1 MASNSTRPRRSPWL
15 AFRAHASAALV
26 ATGLAACGGGDPADA
41 DSAAAATEATAGRAR
56 IQAAAGTT
64 RDDAF
69 RLLTQATFGPTEAE
83 IQRVVSLGAAGW
95 IDAQIA
101 TPPRASHLA
110 RWQSDDARIRSS
122 NANGS
127 AGALAVAS
135 SFYQQ
140 ALGHDDQLRQRVA
153 YALSQILVVST
164 VDLEGKRAASAAAYL
179 DLLSRNA
186 FGNYRQLLEQVALHP
201 AMAQYLSHLKN
212 RPADP
217 ATGRVPDQN
226 FARELMQ
233 LFSIGLVQL
242 QADGSPRLAGGQ
254 PIPTYGIADVEGM
267 SQVMT
272 GFSWGGAA
280 SSTFWGSGT
289 VADLTLPLR
298 GYAFYHETA
307 AKQVL
312 GSTLPART
320 PAQPLTDLRAA
331 LDLLAAHPSV
341 GPFVGRQLIQRL
353 VTSQPSPAYVARVSA
368 VWADNGAGVRG
379 DLAAVVRAIL
389 LDPEAR
395 RAPADGRG
403 GKLREPLLRELAVMR
418 AFGARSAS
426 GLALVSLNDDPA
438 NGLGQSPLR
447 APSVFNFY
455 RPGYVPPEGQAGA
468 LGMTVPELQTTTE
481 TSVAGQVRHLMRLV
495 TTGVGRKGLLDAGTA
510 PDLTLPLSTLSAQA
524 ANPAT
529 LVDTVCARLLGPA
542 ATPALKSALLSGV
555 QALPVPALRA
565 DRGNQAAVN
574 AALLARV
581 QLAVLMAASSPEF
594 IVQK

>member
-1 MASNSTRPRRSPWL
+1 MANDSTRPRRPPGL
-15 AFRAHASAALV
+15 RIRARAAL
-26 ATGLAACGGGDPADA
+26 AAMALGLAACGGGDPADT
-41 DSAAAATEATAGRAR
+41 SATTTATESASGRAQ
-56 IQAAAGTT
+56 IQAVAGTT

-83 IQRVVSLGAAGW
+83 VQRVMALGAAGW
-95 IDAQIA
+95 VNAQIA
-101 TPPRASHLA
+101 TPQRGSHLT
-110 RWQSDDARIRSS
+110 RWLADDARVRA
-122 NANGS
+122 ANPNGT
-127 AGALAVAS
+127 AGAVALAS

-140 ALGHDDQLRQRVA
+140 ALGSDDQLRQRVA

-164 VDLEGKRAASAAAYL
+164 VDLDGRRAASAASYL
-179 DLLSRNA
+179 DMLSRNA
-186 FGNYRQLLEQVALHP
+186 FGNYRSLLEQVALHP
-201 AMAQYLSHLKN
+201 AMGQYLSHLKN
-212 RPADP
+212 RAADP
-217 ATGRVPDQN
+217 LTGRVPDQN

-233 LFSIGLVQL
+233 LFSVGLVQL
-242 QADGSPRLAGGQ
+242 QADGTPRLSGGL
-254 PIPTYGIADVEGM
+254 PVATYGLDDVEGL

-280 SSTFWGSGT
+280 TSTFWGAGT
-289 VADLTLPLR
+289 VADLTLPMR
-298 GYAFYHETA
+298 GYAFYHDTA

-312 GSTLPART
+312 GSVLPART
-320 PAQPLTDLRAA
+320 PAQPLADLRAA
-331 LDLLAAHPSV
+331 LDLVAAHPSV
-341 GPFVGRQLIQRL
+341 GPFIGRQLIQRL
-353 VTSQPSPAYVARVSA
+353 VTSHPSTAYVARVSA
-368 VWADNGAGVRG
+368 VWANNGSGVRG

-395 RAPADGRG
+395 RAPTDGRG

-426 GLALVSLNDDPA
+426 GLALVGLNDDPA
-438 NGLGQSPLR
+438 TSTGQSPLR

-455 RPGYVPPEGQAGA
+455 RPGYVPSEGQAGA

-495 TTGVGRKGLLDAGTA
+495 TTGVGRKGFLDTGTA

-524 ANPAT
+524 ATPAT

-542 ATPALKSALLSGV
+542 ATTALKSALVSGV
-555 QALPVPALRA
+555 QSLPLPTLRA
-565 DRGNQAAVN
+565 DRSNQAAVD

-581 QLAVLMAASSPEF
+581 QLAVLMVGASPEF

>member
-1 MASNSTRPRRSPWL
+1 MASTHTRPWRSPWL
-15 AFRAHASAALV
+15 DIRAGATAVVV
-26 ATGLAACGGGDPADA
+26 AVTPAACGGGDPAGTDTADA
-41 DSAAAATEATAGRAR
+41 TTETATGRAR

-69 RLLTQATFGPTEAE
+69 RLLTQASFGPTEAE
-83 IQRVVSLGAAGW
+83 IQRVMTLGAAGW
-95 IDAQIA
+95 INAQIA
-101 TPPRASHLA
+101 TPQRASHLT
-110 RWQSDDARIRSS
+110 RWQADDAIVRAA
-122 NANGS
+122 NAKGS
-127 AGALAVAS
+127 AGAPSVAS

-140 ALGHDDQLRQRVA
+140 ALGNDDQLRQRVA

-164 VDLEGKRAASAAAYL
+164 VDLDGQRAASAASYL
-179 DLLSRNA
+179 DMLSRNA
-186 FGNYRQLLEQVALHP
+186 FGNYRSLLEQVALHP
-201 AMAQYLSHLKN
+201 AMGQYLSHLKN
-212 RPADP
+212 RAADP
-217 ATGRVPDQN
+217 TTGRVPDQN

-242 QADGSPRLAGGQ
+242 QADGTPQLSGGQ
-254 PIPTYGIADVEGM
+254 PIPTYGIADVEGL

-272 GFSWGGAA
+272 GFSWGGTA
-280 SSTFWGSGT
+280 SSIFWGAGT
-289 VADLTLPLR
+289 VADLTLPMR

-307 AKQVL
+307 AKRVL

-341 GPFVGRQLIQRL
+341 GPFIGRQLIQRL
-353 VTSQPSPAYVARVSA
+353 VTSQPSPAYVGRVSA

-395 RAPADGRG
+395 RAPTDGRG
-403 GKLREPLLRELAVMR
+403 GKLREPILRELAVMR

-438 NGLGQSPLR
+438 STPGQSPLR

-510 PDLTLPLSTLSAQA
+510 PDLTLPLSALSAQA
-524 ANPAT
+524 ATPAT

-542 ATPALKSALLSGV
+542 ATTALKSALLSGV
-555 QALPVPALRA
+555 QTLPVPALRA
-565 DRGNQAAVN
+565 DRSNQAAVD